1 MKGDWRRESFEKLFS
16 RRIETFREDARLM
29 ANLSNPYNYTYG
41 GRDIA
46 RLRAEMAAIVQST
59 VDAFERQM
67 PKQESLQEKR
77 KTVQQEEV

>member
-1 MKGDWRRESFEKLFS
+1 
-16 RRIETFREDARLM
+16 M